1 MIRAGKG
8 WFQMHRRAY
17 LLLFILLLYT
27 ILLSGCQE
35 GTAVQKKSRDD
46 PQSPPVYSPL
56 QVLVPVAHKKELIGA
71 SPFCVDLS
79 DLSKGYLIAL
89 SEDPDTKYHI
99 QLLDPEQVTYSYF
112 IQGAAETVI
121 PLSGGNGD
129 YSLTAYEQ
137 VSGEQYAALFGDT
150 FHVEMENSFLPFL
163 YPNQYVNFTPD
174 SEACRL
180 ALSMLPEDA
189 DELETLE
196 KIYDYVITHVTY
208 DEEKARTVQAGYL
221 PDIDETLAS
230 GKGICFDY
238 ASLIAAMLRSRDIP
252 CKLQIGYTN
261 EIKHAWIDVYIRSI
275 GWVNKVIS
283 FDGNTWKRMDPT
295 LASAEGED
303 LTDYIGDGTNYT
315 VQFSR

>member
-1 MIRAGKG
+1 
-8 WFQMHRRAY
+8 MHRRTF
-17 LLLFILLLYT
+17 LLFFILLLYSIT
-27 ILLSGCQE
+27 VTGCQKDSAGSE
-35 GTAVQKKSRDD
+35 SSTANSEE
-46 PQSPPVYSPL
+46 PPVYAPL
-56 QVLVPVAHKKELIGA
+56 QVLVPVSHKKELIG
-71 SPFCVDLS
+71 SPPFSVDLS
-79 DLSKGYLIAL
+79 DLSQGYLVAL

-99 QLLDPEQVTYSYF
+99 QLLDPEQITYSYF

-121 PLSGGNGD
+121 PLSGGDGD

-137 VSGEQYAALFGDT
+137 ISGNQYAALFGNT
-150 FHVEMENSFLPFL
+150 FHVELENPFLPFL

-174 SEACRL
+174 SKACQL
-180 ALSMLPEDA
+180 ALSLLPEDA
-189 DELETLE
+189 EELETLE
-196 KIYDYVITHVTY
+196 KIYDYVISHVTY

-221 PDIDETLAS
+221 PDIDETLAT

-238 ASLIAAMLRSRDIP
+238 ASLITAMLRSRDIP

-261 EIKHAWIDVYIRSI
+261 ELKHAWIDVYIRSI

-295 LASAEGED
+295 LASAEGAD
-303 LTDYIGDGTNYT
+303 LTDYIGYGTNYT